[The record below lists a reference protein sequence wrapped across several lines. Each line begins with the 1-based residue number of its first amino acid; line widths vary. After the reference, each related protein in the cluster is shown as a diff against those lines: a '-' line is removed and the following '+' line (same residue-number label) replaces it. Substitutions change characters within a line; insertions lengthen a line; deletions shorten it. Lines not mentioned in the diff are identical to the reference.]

1 VSAYRWLCGDVGVN
15 HRILSEFRN
24 DQGARIEQLLCEHVA
39 SLSAAGLIDLD
50 EVAQDG
56 VRIRASAGAASFR
69 RRKTLESELA
79 KATAASLAEIK
90 ALGLKTIMIPRVPGK
105 DRNGQEIYYSS
116 AACKPFWDA
125 IEAAGLPV
133 NFHIGE
139 GVSKIISCVRG
150 EILDVLVDIRR
161 SSPTYGQ
168 WEAFPLDGEALRI
181 LYAPVGFA
189 HGFCVLS
196 EVADVIYQQS
206 AYYSDDVERGFS
218 PSDPEVAI
226 DWPIP
231 ADERLL
237 SDRDLSAPLLA
248 EVADSFDFA

>member
-1 VSAYRWLCGDVGVN
+1 MELIPTRLDGPLLIEPRVFPDSRGFFAETFRSNVFADFGITEPMVQRN
-15 HRILSEFRN
+15 HSRSSY
-24 DQGARIEQLLCEHVA
+24 G
-39 SLSAAGLIDLD
+39 
-50 EVAQDG
+50 G
-56 VRIRASAGAASFR
+56 VRG
-69 RRKTLESELA
+69 
-79 KATAASLAEIK
+79 
-90 ALGLKTIMIPRVPGK
+90 MH
-105 DRNGQEIYYSS
+105 
-116 AACKPFWDA
+116 
-125 IEAAGLPV
+125 
-133 NFHIGE
+133 FHIGE

-206 AYYSDDVERGFS
+206 AYYSAEVERGFS

-237 SDRDLSAPLLA
+237 SERDLSAPLLA